1 VFKAIIPKS
10 SSINLEV
17 KGAFVLTIE
26 ELAAHWSLRPAAIR
40 ARVKSGELSAVRV
53 GGRYRVS
60 WPDVWAC
67 ETGSR
72 PTGALADRYRTP
84 LATKSDV
91 AQAMRVST
99 RTVERWIADGLP
111 TRCVGGNVRMNRAEV
126 AGWIKQRFGID
137 VRDMLERAP

>member
-1 VFKAIIPKS
+1 
-10 SSINLEV
+10 
-17 KGAFVLTIE
+17 
-26 ELAAHWSLRPAAIR
+26 
-40 ARVKSGELSAVRV
+40 
-53 GGRYRVS
+53 
-60 WPDVWAC
+60 VWAC

-72 PTGALADRYRTP
+72 PSGALADRYRTP

-99 RTVERWIADGLP
+99 RTVERWISDGLP

-126 AGWIKQRFGID
+126 ARWIQQRFGID